1 MGRDGYP
8 AAESAGRGAGWAIT
22 ADAAHASM
30 KAANRFMRSFSSF
43 FMGGDTKLQSVA
55 EVSGKCCKGS
65 RGKSAYHYQNA

>member
-1 MGRDGYP
+1 
-8 AAESAGRGAGWAIT
+8 
-22 ADAAHASM
+22 M